1 MNRFQFGLRKSS
13 DSIDDNRSRYVPSS
27 VYSAGGPGPIAEDS
41 PAIGQRPNFM
51 SGALRGPYEEQTPR
65 FMTPSFPPQRAS
77 RNSTLLNINDP
88 VAMHLLTETAIS
100 DSREYE
106 VLSFEEVEQ
115 LKKEKVYLRGKVET
129 TKRKLAL
136 ESKLRDAAQSLNR
149 LYTKRESND
158 SPESPQKKR
167 RSFLGSKQPEPD
179 PVARADIEFASSNK
193 KVEDLNREL
202 KELELQLEDI
212 EKRILRHTAGILQMT
227 HKGLKKNVRRTE
239 LPRSPESM
247 TSQMNGRNS
256 DDFDERSLYQ
266 VPDYVTDFAPPPPPK
281 SQSAKRDEQPLDNV
295 ASRLQELNLRVHAM
309 VNQAGSQEHFDPP
322 PMSTDD
328 AVAGRVGVQIQASL
342 GYLSQALDAMEASR
356 TRATAA
362 VEKSLFDSEDQ
373 VEDVNLRLQ
382 DMLERTNSVGH
393 SPLLPYDE
401 PRGKDLQSQLAFSSV
416 VLERLNSR
424 VETLVE
430 HKDILTRQIQQQR
443 ELNTKSDAERDEHIQ
458 TLTDELERSKKL
470 NEIAEEEAKHS
481 RDQMELLMG
490 QLDAAQQE
498 NVLREQQRGVDDSKA
513 SSAELAASKAME
525 VKLLADLKAKQDDHS
540 RVQAELAQVR
550 SETETTSQK
559 LLVELDELK
568 KSKEQDEVEISALRQ
583 QITELQ
589 TAKDSADADLLKA
602 QQETNSLATEV
613 ARVQT
618 ELTVAR
624 AELDGAYGSRAER
637 AADVSMNPAIQK
649 ELDTLNSRNKEL
661 ETQLEF
667 LTSQHETKGAGSAE
681 LQNKVNALQQELK
694 EMIEEYE
701 VMTKQSIEDEKERE
715 RLEETVDSLQQRC
728 ETVEMHLNEEKLKW
742 MGVNVEAP
750 TETMSTMVL
759 KNEFKKMM
767 RETRAENLKT
777 IRSEQEE
784 RRRLE
789 GIIKSMKKEM
799 QQRQARKAAALPNG
813 STESR

>member
-1 MNRFQFGLRKSS
+1 
-13 DSIDDNRSRYVPSS
+13 
-27 VYSAGGPGPIAEDS
+27 
-41 PAIGQRPNFM
+41 
-51 SGALRGPYEEQTPR
+51 
-65 FMTPSFPPQRAS
+65 
-77 RNSTLLNINDP
+77 
-88 VAMHLLTETAIS
+88 MHLLTETAIS

-106 VLSFEEVEQ
+106 VLSFDEVEQ
-115 LKKEKVYLRGKVET
+115 LKKEKLYLRGKIET
-129 TKRKLAL
+129 TRRKLAL

-149 LYTKRESND
+149 LYSKRESND
-158 SPESPQKKR
+158 SADSPQKKR

-179 PVARADIEFASSNK
+179 PVARADIEYASSNK
-193 KVEDLNREL
+193 KVDDLNREL
-202 KELELQLEDI
+202 KQLEVQLEDA

-266 VPDYVTDFAPPPPPK
+266 VPDYVTDFAPPPPAK
-281 SQSAKRDEQPLDNV
+281 SKAPKRDEQPLDNV
-295 ASRLQELNLRVHAM
+295 ASRLQELNARVHSI
-309 VNQAGSQEHFDPP
+309 VTQAGSQEHFDPP
-322 PMSTDD
+322 PQSTDD
-328 AVAGRVGVQIQASL
+328 GMAGRVGVQIQASL
-342 GYLSQALDAMEASR
+342 GYLSQALDAMEASH

-443 ELNTKSDAERDEHIQ
+443 ELNTKSDAERDAHIQ
-458 TLTDELERSKKL
+458 NLSEELERSKKL
-470 NEIAEEEAKHS
+470 NDIAEEEAKHS

-490 QLDAAQQE
+490 QLDAAQHE
-498 NVLREQQRGVDDSKA
+498 NVLREQERGLDDGKA
-513 SSAELAASKAME
+513 TSAELAASKATE
-525 VKLLADLKAKQDDHS
+525 TKLLADLKAKQDDHS
-540 RVQAELAQVR
+540 RAQAELAEVR
-550 SETETTSQK
+550 SGTETRSQQ
-559 LLVELDELK
+559 LLVEIAGLK
-568 KSKEQDEVEISALRQ
+568 TSKEQNDGELDALRQ
-583 QITELQ
+583 QITLLQ
-589 TAKDSADADLLKA
+589 GAKDSAEADLLKA
-602 QQETNSLATEV
+602 QQETNTLATEA

-649 ELDTLNSRNKEL
+649 ELDTLNSRNTDL
-661 ETQLEF
+661 ENQLEF
-667 LTSQHETKGAGSAE
+667 LSSQHETKGLGSAE
-681 LQNKVNALQQELK
+681 LQNKANALQQELK

-715 RLEETVDSLQQRC
+715 RLEEAVDSLQQRC

-742 MGVNVEAP
+742 MGVNVESP

-777 IRSEQEE
+777 IRVSWTKGNKW
-784 RRRLE
+784 RTL
-789 GIIKSMKKEM
+789 
-799 QQRQARKAAALPNG
+799 L
-813 STESR
+813 T